1 MNILKKLI
9 SIILSL
15 ALSVSLI
22 YFVIINSASTNT
34 MSDDTDSAQGQEKI
48 QTLANTDFASV
59 QKSIDILKVKH
70 APATA
75 SIAVNPSDFKNIFK
89 DDVFLGDSQTEALS
103 AYDILSETSVVAKKG
118 KTTTLALGDVQ
129 TVKNLNPKR
138 VFILF
143 GLNDLENFDDL
154 NQFMD
159 SYKKLLDSLHQ
170 NIPNAKLYVNSVLP
184 ARSDIEASNKS
195 LTADRINNSNK
206 MIMQLCKDENA
217 QYIDISYILID
228 NPNLFE
234 PDGQHPQFSFYKVWL
249 SKLATL

>member
-9 SIILSL
+9 SIILPL
-15 ALSVSLI
+15 ALSISLI

-34 MSDDTDSAQGQEKI
+34 MSNDTDSVQGQEKI
-48 QTLANTDFASV
+48 KSLSTTDFASV
-59 QKSIDILKVKH
+59 QKSIDSIKKKY
-70 APATA
+70 APTTT
-75 SIAVNPSDFKNIFK
+75 SITVNPSDFKNIFK

-103 AYDILSETSVVAKKG
+103 SYDILSETSVVAQKG
-118 KTTTLALGDVQ
+118 KTTTIALDDVQ
-129 TVKNLNPKR
+129 TIKNLNPKR

-143 GLNDLENFDDL
+143 GLNDLENFEDL

-170 NIPNAKLYVNSVLP
+170 NVPDAKLYVNSVLP
-184 ARSDIEASNKS
+184 PRSDIESSNKS
-195 LTADRINNSNK
+195 LTSDRINNSNK
-206 MIMQLCKDENA
+206 MISQLCQQENA

-234 PDGQHPQFSFYKVWL
+234 PDGLHPQFSFYKLWL